1 MAEQN
6 FDERL
11 RTTENKVA
19 SIETKIDMFIG
30 EMRQQNEMRAS
41 EIRELDSKTEA
52 RIARIESKFDEMG
65 KHVRNLTITAMV
77 GMATLTVAG
86 IAVAVSIVLGGR

>member
-30 EMRQQNEMRAS
+30 EMRSQNEMRAS
-41 EIRELDSKTEA
+41 EIHELDSKTEA
-52 RIARIESKFDEMG
+52 RIA
-65 KHVRNLTITAMV
+65 
-77 GMATLTVAG
+77 
-86 IAVAVSIVLGGR
+86 